1 MSGTVSAAA
10 IWGSQDVTSAAG
22 EAAAVIANFSAATTG
37 WINVQAY
44 SRLTVRFENG
54 SSNAATV
61 TVETR
66 VHPDQAVGID
76 RYGPTAQS
84 GDSVTS
90 ILDKADIMNVH
101 SFRIMHSGTADT
113 HTIYFL
119 AK

>member
-1 MSGTVSAAA
+1 MAGKVSAAA
-10 IWGSQDVTSAAG
+10 IWDTATVTSTAG
-22 EAAAVIANFSAATTG
+22 EVVVTFPLLSGTG
-37 WINVQAY
+37 GWVNVHAF

-54 SSNAATV
+54 DTAANTV

-84 GDSVTS
+84 TDGVVS

-101 SFRIMHSGTADT
+101 SFRVLENGAEDT
-113 HTIYFL
+113 HIIHIL
-119 AK
+119 AN